1 MMSGHVVRGSRLLPT
16 YCIGKDIL
24 LTINLSVYPS
34 VCLPCLVCPHF
45 FSFHLSVSLCLYPS
59 VCVSLYLSDCSFVCQ
74 FVGLGLCLFLCVFV
88 GVYLPF
94 FFCLLISMSVFP
106 SICSLVCLSVTLSVW
121 QFDIGMYRQL
131 SYLCWLVVDMGKHLS
146 RQPIVVSPDYD
157 L

>member
-1 MMSGHVVRGSRLLPT
+1 MQWWWNMTLAMMSGHVVRGSRLLPT

-24 LTINLSVYPS
+24 WTVNPSVYPS

-74 FVGLGLCLFLCVFV
+74 FVGLSLCLFLCVSV

-94 FFCLLISMSVFP
+94 FFLPADFYVR
-106 SICSLVCLSVTLSVW
+106 LSVYLSPRVFVCHALCLTIW
-121 QFDIGMYRQL
+121 YRNVEAIKL
-131 SYLCWLVVDMGKHLS
+131 FVLVGGRHG
-146 RQPIVVSPDYD
+146 
-157 L
+157 